1 MFSGSEETEVLAEEE
16 EEEEEEEDMESG
28 SVERRALAVD
38 EKKCIKPDVA
48 FATTLLPSTSL

>member
-1 MFSGSEETEVLAEEE
+1 MFSGSEETEVLAE

-28 SVERRALAVD
+28 SVERRALADD